1 MSRSKWKSPS
11 IDCKAVKLV
20 KTSNK
25 RTVMPRNNRIMPYF
39 LGRTLKVH
47 NGKNLMKLLIS
58 RDMIGHKFGEFIF
71 TRLKCIFKNKKNRK
85 KNKKKGN
92 KK

>member
-1 MSRSKWKSPS
+1 MSRAKWKRPS
-11 IDCKAVKLV
+11 IDCKAVHLV

-25 RTVMPRNNRIMPYF
+25 RTLIHRNNRIMPYF
-39 LGRTLKVH
+39 LGRTFKVH
-47 NGKNLMKLLIS
+47 NGKSHIKLLIS
-58 RDMIGHKFGEFIF
+58 KEMVGHKFGEFVF

-85 KNKKKGN
+85 KNKKKGS